1 MLARFI
7 ILALVT
13 VIGAIGALSLRNL
26 IHCALSVT
34 VAFAGLAALYL
45 QLDSQF
51 VGFAQILVYI
61 GAVAIL
67 IVFAVL
73 LTRGSEAPEQSILSS
88 SWLKGIA
95 VALAVFGVLA
105 GTIVRSSLT
114 HASLPTAP
122 EFSIRQLGEQLM
134 TKDLLPLEVI
144 GLLLTAALIGAVIIA
159 MHDKEAK

>member
-1 MLARFI
+1 MLPRFI

-88 SWLKGIA
+88 SWLKGIG

-105 GTIVRSSLT
+105 GIIVRSSVT
-114 HASLPTAP
+114 HGSLPSAP
-122 EFSIRQLGEQLM
+122 EPSIRQLGEQLM
-134 TKDLLPLEVI
+134 TIYLLPLEVI

-159 MHDKEAK
+159 MHDKEVR